1 MFLTSFKSR
10 YPALLRL
17 IQKFF
22 SHKIK
27 LVSILILG
35 LIVSSIQPIAVRVSE
50 QMVTELQKGQAL
62 DPAFFQHVPLTLIG
76 LFVLSGL
83 AKYFYN
89 TFRRILSENIIAEY
103 REELYRKYLLLPLS
117 VIDRKRTGELLAGL
131 QNDLSQIS
139 VGVDTI
145 STVLKEPF
153 TFLGLIGVAFYCEW
167 RLTLATLL
175 VAPIVA
181 LLFSRT
187 GGAVKRYSTRNL
199 ENFSSLL
206 SLAQESLVG
215 SRIVKM
221 FGLEKRLADRFVE
234 IQKSYL
240 STIHKSIRVQEL
252 ATPLVEF
259 VGALLI
265 AGVIYYAGTE
275 AAKGTMTSG
284 QLVGFIIAIGLAQMP
299 IKELNN
305 SFLKLKNAEAAAERL
320 FRILD
325 EKESKVFLSGKRPV
339 QTLNREIK
347 FQNVTLA
354 YTEGVLALNQV
365 SFEIKKGETVA
376 LIGQSGSGKTSIV
389 NLLPRLYEF
398 NSGEILID
406 GVPIQEFCLED
417 LRKLFAFVNQEP
429 FLFHDSIYK
438 NVSYGNPHSSKAE
451 VEEACRLAYCNEFI
465 KTLPDGMD
473 TVVGD
478 RGVMLSGGERQR
490 ISIARAFLRKAP
502 ILVLD
507 EATSN
512 LDSHSESVV
521 QQALGELAR
530 GKTTLVIAHRLSTI
544 RSANKIFIFN
554 KGELVDSGTHME
566 LLEKSSHYSE
576 ALALQ
581 L

>member
-1 MFLTSFKSR
+1 MFLKSFQSR

-17 IQKFF
+17 IQKFVA
-22 SHKIK
+22 HKIK

-35 LIVSSIQPIAVRVSE
+35 LIVSSIQPLAVRVSE

-62 DPAFFQHVPLTLIG
+62 DPAFFRQVPLTLIG
-76 LFVLSGL
+76 LFILSGL

-89 TFRRILSENIIAEY
+89 TLRRILSENIIAEY

-139 VGVDTI
+139 VGVDTL
-145 STVLKEPF
+145 STILKEPF

-167 RLTLATLL
+167 RLTLATLF

-187 GGAVKRYSTRNL
+187 GSAVKRYSTRNL

-221 FGLEKRLADRFVE
+221 FGLENRLAERFVK
-234 IQKSYL
+234 IQNNYL
-240 STIHKSIRVQEL
+240 STIQKSIRVQEL

-265 AGVIYYAGTE
+265 AGVIYYAGSE

-325 EKESKVFLSGKRPV
+325 EKDSKIFLSGRRPIATFN
-339 QTLNREIK
+339 QSISFR
-347 FQNVTLA
+347 NVSLS
-354 YTEGVLALNQV
+354 YTDGVLALNKV

-376 LIGQSGSGKTSIV
+376 LIGQSGSGKTSVV
-389 NLLPRLYEF
+389 NLLPRLYELS
-398 NSGEILID
+398 SGEIQID
-406 GVPIQEFCLED
+406 GVPIQEFDLEN
-417 LRKLFAFVNQEP
+417 LRRLFAFVNQEP
-429 FLFHDSIYK
+429 FLFHDSIYN
-438 NVSYGNPHSSKAE
+438 NVSYGNPLASKAE

-465 KTLPDGMD
+465 QSLPDGMN
-473 TVVGD
+473 TIVGD

-490 ISIARAFLRKAP
+490 ISIARAFLRRAP
-502 ILVLD
+502 VLVLD

-521 QQALGELAR
+521 QRALGELAQ
-530 GKTTLVIAHRLSTI
+530 GKTVLVIAHRLSTI
-544 RSANKIFIFN
+544 RSANKILVFN
-554 KGELVDSGTHME
+554 KGQLVDSGTHSE
-566 LLEKSSHYSE
+566 LLEKSAHYNE

-581 L
+581 I